1 MDVSG
6 PDEEETFQKLRRI
19 YRMMKAGNPKNDS
32 KKRLTFTLELAREVG
47 DYIYKSAHR
56 MKRVHYK
63 GAIDLV
69 TEFDRKSQDL
79 IVRRLA
85 RKYPGYGILSE
96 EDISLDVDAPVKWIV
111 DPLDGTTNFAHGL
124 PIWAI
129 SIALENRGKIIL
141 GIVYDPTRKEM
152 FYAIKG
158 EGAFLNGK
166 KIKVSKVNELDQSLL
181 VTGFPYDIRS
191 AKDNNLNHFSNFAV
205 RAQAVRRLGSAAL
218 DLCYTACGRFDGY
231 WELKLSPWDQAA
243 GSLILREAGG
253 RITDFAGKKFS
264 IYGDEVLGTNGLVHQ
279 EMMVILNTVD

>member
-1 MDVSG
+1 
-6 PDEEETFQKLRRI
+6 
-19 YRMMKAGNPKNDS
+19 MMKARNPKSHS
-32 KKRLTFTLELAREVG
+32 KRRLLFALELAREVG

-56 MKRVHYK
+56 MKHVHYK
-63 GAIDLV
+63 GEIDLV
-69 TEFDRKSQDL
+69 TQFDRKSQDV
-79 IVRRLA
+79 IVRRLTSE
-85 RKYPGYGILSE
+85 YPGYGILSE
-96 EDISLDVDAPVKWIV
+96 EDISHDVDAPVKWIV

-129 SIALENRGKIIL
+129 SIALENKGKIVL

-158 EGAFLNGK
+158 GGAFLNGK
-166 KIKVSKVNELDQSLL
+166 RINVSKVNELDQSLL

-243 GSLILREAGG
+243 GSLILSEAGG

-264 IYGDEVLGTNGLVHQ
+264 IYGDEVLGTNGLLHQ
-279 EMMVILNTVD
+279 QMMVILNAVD